1 MVKNGKKKIFTN
13 AIALYVRLAIS
24 TIVGIF
30 TSRIILDTLGVADYG
45 IYNIVGGVIVMAN
58 FLNASMA
65 GATTRFITYD
75 LGRVDLKSQKETFTV
90 ALLAHIIIALIV
102 LVLAETI
109 GLWFVNTQLDYPEN
123 RFVAVQWVYQTTI
136 LSMIVSITQVPYN
149 ASIIAHEKMGI
160 YAYIEILNSIL
171 KLGIVYI
178 LYIVSADRL
187 IIYSIL
193 VLIVSVFIAILY
205 RVYCVRNFEETKAC
219 RHFNFEKFKA
229 MLSFSG
235 FDLYGNACVVV
246 SNQFVNIVINQFFG
260 ILLNAASGIASMV
273 NGIVA
278 SFSGNVVQAFK
289 PQITKQ
295 YAVNNIHEMRY
306 LIDNALKFSIF
317 IMSCM
322 SIPLI
327 FEMDFIMK
335 LWLKEVPK
343 YAPDFCKIML
353 IGNLFRIVNNIILGG
368 IHATGRIKM
377 LSFLSGTLYLLQI
390 PLMYLILHYV
400 ANPVIPYWVV
410 VINMVIIVFVDVV
423 ILKHNIPQISIKE
436 ISYSI
441 TKTLI
446 VIFLSV
452 IPCYIVNS
460 CLHSCFIRV
469 VCTTLGYIIPA
480 LLIASVI
487 LLTKRERHNMI
498 LLLRKKIGLYGK

>member
-1 MVKNGKKKIFTN
+1 MKKNGQKKIFTN

-75 LGRVDLKSQKETFTV
+75 LGRVDLKSQKETFTI
-90 ALLAHIIIALIV
+90 ALIAHIIIALIV
-102 LVLAETI
+102 LVLGETI

-219 RHFNFEKFKA
+219 RYFNVEKFKA
-229 MLSFSG
+229 ILSFSG

-260 ILLNAASGIASMV
+260 VLLNAASS
-273 NGIVA
+273 
-278 SFSGNVVQAFK
+278 
-289 PQITKQ
+289 
-295 YAVNNIHEMRY
+295 
-306 LIDNALKFSIF
+306 L
-317 IMSCM
+317 
-322 SIPLI
+322 
-327 FEMDFIMK
+327 
-335 LWLKEVPK
+335 
-343 YAPDFCKIML
+343 
-353 IGNLFRIVNNIILGG
+353 
-368 IHATGRIKM
+368 
-377 LSFLSGTLYLLQI
+377 
-390 PLMYLILHYV
+390 
-400 ANPVIPYWVV
+400 
-410 VINMVIIVFVDVV
+410 
-423 ILKHNIPQISIKE
+423 
-436 ISYSI
+436 
-441 TKTLI
+441 
-446 VIFLSV
+446 
-452 IPCYIVNS
+452 
-460 CLHSCFIRV
+460 
-469 VCTTLGYIIPA
+469 
-480 LLIASVI
+480 
-487 LLTKRERHNMI
+487 
-498 LLLRKKIGLYGK
+498 